1 MTSGEEKRPQPS
13 LSGIEK
19 HINSGLS
26 LLHFFQRM
34 LPGSIGIEVAL
45 RLCSPAKGHG
55 RATAVIYAR
64 KASCGVGSG
73 GSRVC
78 GPILR
83 LRKPQTAQHPLQEC
97 VG

>member
-1 MTSGEEKRPQPS
+1 M
-13 LSGIEK
+13 
-19 HINSGLS
+19 
-26 LLHFFQRM
+26 LLDGRANFQVILNMPALRR
-34 LPGSIGIEVAL
+34 GIGIEVAL
-45 RLCSPAKGHG
+45 WLCSPAKGHG

-83 LRKPQTAQHPLQEC
+83 LRKPQTAHHPLQEC